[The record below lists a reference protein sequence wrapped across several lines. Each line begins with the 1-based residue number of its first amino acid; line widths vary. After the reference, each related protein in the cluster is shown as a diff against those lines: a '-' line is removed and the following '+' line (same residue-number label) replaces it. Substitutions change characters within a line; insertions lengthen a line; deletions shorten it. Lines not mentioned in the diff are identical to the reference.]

1 MRIRIKDEE
10 RVMQGTA
17 TQIVQAMRS
26 LAFGREEQPLGEYIT
41 WVAEQLSRMMGVS
54 LEVTG
59 NTDDERARSLVD
71 ELLRTGFA
79 EEV

>member
-10 RVMQGTA
+10 RVMQGTP

-26 LAFGREEQPLGEYIT
+26 LAFGREEQPLGEYIA
-41 WVAEQLSRMMGVS
+41 WVAEQMSRMMGVS
-54 LEVTG
+54 LDVRG
-59 NTDDERARSLVD
+59 DTDDEKARSLIA